1 MSDGYMTLVF
11 PSGMDEPFL
20 SLFEDAQDYWNAGLL
35 SSGIGSVD
43 LGGSS
48 VPSGCLIT
56 YTFPSPFVVNGAVL
70 LAEFASI
77 DGSGS
82 ILAQAGVCTFDN
94 NLPRLGVMQFDT
106 ADSQSLLDGGN
117 FGEVIRHEMAHS
129 FGLGSAWTN
138 FGLVSTSCFFGICF
152 GGSDYLGA
160 NGNEGLAD
168 LGGSGSIQVELDG
181 GAGTAGA
188 HWDETTYEQELMT
201 GYLNSGVFNPASI
214 MTIKSFIDMGYE
226 VDLSVAESYTLPKQ
240 AFTGEK
246 IQLGADMIDLG
257 YRETSDWLENG
268 DSVTVHTRVSKSTV
282 EFAVIGVAL
291 AALAAF
297 VAAMVYKKSKKVVET
312 PAVEE
317 DRV

>member
-20 SLFEDAQDYWNAGLL
+20 SLFEDAQEYWNGALL
-35 SSGIGSVD
+35 SSGIGSAN

-48 VPSGCLIT
+48 VPSGCLIS
-56 YTFPSPFVVNGAVL
+56 YTFPSPFIVEGAVL

-77 DGSGS
+77 DGSSGT
-82 ILAQAGVCTFDN
+82 LARAGVCTFDN

-138 FGLVSTSCFFGICF
+138 FNLVQQSCNFFFCSAGVYV
-152 GGSDYLGA
+152 GV

-168 LGGSGSIQVELDG
+168 LGGSGQIEIEGDG
-181 GAGTAGA
+181 GSGTAGA
-188 HWDETTYEQELMT
+188 HWDEDAYENELMT
-201 GYLNSGVFNPASI
+201 GYLNAGVFNPASV

-226 VDLSVAESYTLPKQ
+226 VDLSAVQAYTLPKEG
-240 AFTGEK
+240 FSGEK
-246 IQLGADMIDLG
+246 IALGMDNLDLG
-257 YRETSDWLENG
+257 YRETSDWLANG
-268 DSVTVHTRVSKSTV
+268 DGVTVHTRNEKSV
-282 EFAVIGVAL
+282 FEFALVGVAL
-291 AALAAF
+291 AALVAF
-297 VAAMVYKKSKKVVET
+297 VAVFAYKKNKKPVQQ
-312 PAVEE
+312 
-317 DRV
+317 DII